1 MPHHPSTLRR
11 QSDHGSATV
20 TALIVVGVAA
30 IIIASLMWRQQ
41 LQIRNIETTR
51 DRMQAQWLQHG
62 MIDFA
67 RLVLT
72 QDQRTSSSDHLG
84 EAWALPLSDS
94 KVADFLKN
102 IDIPDELQSVTV
114 NGGITDA
121 QGLLNITNLWNS
133 NLQINPNGVLEYSR
147 LLNVLG
153 LNPNLAQLT
162 AQAVQ
167 EKQIAIQDIYDL
179 IGIPGYDA
187 PTMKTLRSFVT
198 VLPNITTI
206 NVNTAPPEVLMAA
219 FTGLSRSS
227 ANAIVQNR
235 SNTPA
240 KTLEDINSLLTRS
253 GAGTNVT
260 VDASLVNVNSQFWLA
275 STEVKLGSSIF
286 KSASLIQRSPSPMA
300 LGNYTQVVWNRTN
313 RILSE

>member
-1 MPHHPSTLRR
+1 MPHHCYPLRR

-41 LQIRNIETTR
+41 LQIRNIETAR
-51 DRMQAQWLQHG
+51 GRMQVQWLQHG

-72 QDQRTSSSDHLG
+72 QDQRTSTSDHLG

-102 IDIPDELQSVTV
+102 VDIPDELQSVSV

-121 QGLLNITNLWNS
+121 QGLFNLTNLWNT

-153 LNPNLAQLT
+153 FNPNLAQLT

-167 EKQIAIQDIYDL
+167 EKQMVIQEIHDL

-187 PTMKTLRSFVT
+187 STIKVLRSFVA
-198 VLPNITTI
+198 VLPNTTTI
-206 NVNTAPPEVLMAA
+206 NVNTAPAEVLMAA

-235 SNTPA
+235 SNSPA

-260 VDASLVNVNSQFWLA
+260 IDASLVNVNSQFWLA
-275 STEVKLGSSIF
+275 STEVKLGSGIF
-286 KSASLIQRSPSPMA
+286 KSTSLIQRSPSPMA